1 MLDLPSLGLS
11 ANERCSQK
19 ASRTIAKSDDSGSW
33 QSSQCPQV
41 PPTSGELVITERR
54 VHSAAT
60 LDLDEVPLF
69 LATQT
74 ERGFFL
80 AGARQKRTMGTD
92 RSELGSREDNDRPE
106 RRLATNGNREQTAG
120 ERAAWV
126 PACAAMAPRAASVF
140 VVLIGV
146 MYGGVV
152 DVHKQTHITAE
163 QGAA

>member
-11 ANERCSQK
+11 ANERRSQK
-19 ASRTIAKSDDSGSW
+19 ASRTIAKPDDSGSW

-41 PPTSGELVITERR
+41 PPTSGELAITERR

-69 LATQT
+69 WRPRP
-74 ERGFFL
+74 RGVFLL

-140 VVLIGV
+140 IVLIGV

-152 DVHKQTHITAE
+152 DVHNQTHVTAE
-163 QGAA
+163 RGAA